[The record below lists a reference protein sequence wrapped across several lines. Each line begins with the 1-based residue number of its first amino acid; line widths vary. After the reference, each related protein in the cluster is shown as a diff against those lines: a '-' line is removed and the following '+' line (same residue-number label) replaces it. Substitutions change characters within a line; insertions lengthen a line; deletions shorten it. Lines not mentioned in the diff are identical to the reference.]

1 MDADFPTNV
10 KREDGTPRLE
20 DAGDTTA
27 DESMSGRRQFAS
39 PRNPRGVG
47 KRKRQDSVPT
57 EVLPRVGPPP
67 PPPGIPTHVLW
78 TRAFPKVSSTCL
90 DGVVSHK
97 YANMFQNPIKA
108 KEAPG
113 YTSVILQPTCL
124 KEIQKAITAGHK
136 AATVAAAALPDG
148 DPGTSSV
155 WLPISEELIPPRAI
169 INSVQLERE
178 LVHMFANAIM
188 YNLDP
193 NRGPGPAFQKGSG
206 LGGRGANEAHGLVQ
220 SHDAADAAN
229 MIGYKVDENSVVN
242 ETNSMF
248 KTVSHLLMELRM
260 SETEPG
266 NPPALLPPG
275 AVPTSERLARG
286 SIAGS
291 VTDLGP
297 GLGPV
302 QTPALGAGSSF
313 AEDEA
318 EESHADRDQE
328 GSGGTGKRRRLGRG

>member
-1 MDADFPTNV
+1 MSAKV
-10 KREDGTPRLE
+10 KREDGTPRPLE

-27 DESMSGRRQFAS
+27 DESMSGRRQLAS
-39 PRNPRGVG
+39 PRNPRGAG
-47 KRKRQDSVPT
+47 KRNRQDSIAT
-57 EVLPRVGPPP
+57 EFRSRGPAP

-113 YTSVILQPTCL
+113 YKSIILQPTCL

-136 AATVAAAALPDG
+136 AATAAAAALPEG

-155 WLPISEELIPPRAI
+155 WLPISEDLVPPRAI

-178 LVHMFANAIM
+178 LDHMFANAIM

-206 LGGRGANEAHGLVQ
+206 IGEKGANEAHGRVQ
-220 SHDAADAAN
+220 SHEAGDAAN

-260 SETEPG
+260 SEAEPG
-266 NPPALLPPG
+266 NPPAPLPPG
-275 AVPTSERLARG
+275 AVPTSDRLARG
-286 SIAGS
+286 SIAS
-291 VTDLGP
+291 MTDGP
-297 GLGPV
+297 G
-302 QTPALGAGSSF
+302 PAQASASGVGGSF
-313 AEDEA
+313 AEENV
-318 EESHADRDQE
+318 EESQADRELE
-328 GSGGTGKRRRLGRG
+328 GAGGASKRRRLGRV

>member
-1 MDADFPTNV
+1 
-10 KREDGTPRLE
+10 
-20 DAGDTTA
+20 
-27 DESMSGRRQFAS
+27 
-39 PRNPRGVG
+39 
-47 KRKRQDSVPT
+47 
-57 EVLPRVGPPP
+57 
-67 PPPGIPTHVLW
+67 
-78 TRAFPKVSSTCL
+78 
-90 DGVVSHK
+90 
-97 YANMFQNPIKA
+97 MFQNPIKA

-113 YTSVILQPTCL
+113 YKSIIRQPTCL

-136 AATVAAAALPDG
+136 AATNAAAALPDG

-155 WLPISEELIPPRAI
+155 WLPISEELVPPRAI

-206 LGGRGANEAHGLVQ
+206 VGEKGANEAHGLVQ
-220 SHDAADAAN
+220 SHEAGDAAN

-260 SETEPG
+260 SEAEPG
-266 NPPALLPPG
+266 NPPVPLPPG

-291 VTDLGP
+291 VTDQVPGQGP
-297 GLGPV
+297 SQP
-302 QTPALGAGSSF
+302 PASAAGGSF

-318 EESHADRDQE
+318 EESHADREHE
-328 GSGGTGKRRRLGRG
+328 GTAGAPKRRRLGRA